1 MNDSLKAVIFFMF
14 NNQNSDDA
22 LVFSVPVMGDGYNLS
37 RNFKLIEA
45 QSKCGSDLVII
56 HPSTIVL
63 AQLLRDKLGRLQINS
78 WYRSIEH
85 NESIGGVQNSK
96 HTLGMAI
103 DVLPMQASL
112 NDLLSVVNTLAIGGI
127 GIYESFI
134 HLDVYGENR
143 RWKHS

>member
-1 MNDSLKAVIFFMF
+1 MF
-14 NNQNSDDA
+14 NSQKSDDA

-37 RNFKLIEA
+37 RNFKLTEA
-45 QSKCGSDLVII
+45 QSKCGCDLVII

-63 AQLLRDKLGRLQINS
+63 AQTLRDKLGRLQINS

-85 NESIGGVQNSK
+85 NENIGGSENSK

-103 DVLPMQASL
+103 DVVPMQSSL
-112 NDLLSVVNTLAIGGI
+112 DDLLNVANTLAIGGI
-127 GIYESFI
+127 GVYESFI

>member
-1 MNDSLKAVIFFMF
+1 
-14 NNQNSDDA
+14 
-22 LVFSVPVMGDGYNLS
+22 MGDGYNLS

-45 QSKCGSDLVII
+45 QSKCGSDRVII